1 MIVKVSVKKNYPK
14 LENKTNRGQH
24 VFFFFIIGS
33 AFNVARKNRPF
44 GTFAS

>member
-24 VFFFFIIGS
+24 VFFYYYYY
-33 AFNVARKNRPF
+33 
-44 GTFAS
+44 

>member
-24 VFFFFIIGS
+24 VFFFFYYY
-33 AFNVARKNRPF
+33 
-44 GTFAS
+44 